1 MDEFSLDSIDPSQ
14 GPHAAAGLTDE
25 EVEFLSGMLIWEL
38 GIRFPREE
46 YLDLLS
52 RASAARDRLDDE
64 IEFTRNEREMMRFE
78 IEVLSDIEALPTV
91 GAGEPPTGQ
100 YL

>member
-1 MDEFSLDSIDPSQ
+1 MEEFSLDSIDPSQ

-38 GIRFPREE
+38 GVRFPRDE

-64 IEFTRNEREMMRFE
+64 IEFTRVEREMMRFE
-78 IEVLSDIEALPTV
+78 IEVLSDIDALPTL
-91 GAGEPPTGQ
+91 GQEPPAGL

>member
-1 MDEFSLDSIDPSQ
+1 MEEFSLDSIDPSQ

-38 GIRFPREE
+38 GVRFSKEE
-46 YLDLLS
+46 YLELLD
-52 RASAARDRLDDE
+52 RACSARERLDEE
-64 IEFTRNEREMMRFE
+64 IECTRHEREMMRFE
-78 IEVLSDIEALPTV
+78 IEVLDDIDSLPSLDET
-91 GAGEPPTGQ
+91 GPPTGL

>member
-1 MDEFSLDSIDPSQ
+1 MEEFSLDSIDPSQ

-38 GIRFPREE
+38 GVRFPKEE
-46 YLDLLS
+46 YMELLA
-52 RASAARDRLDDE
+52 RASAARERLDDE
-64 IEFTRNEREMMRFE
+64 IEFTRHEREMMRFE
-78 IEVLSDIEALPTV
+78 IEVLDDIDALPTL
-91 GAGEPPTGQ
+91 GEHQPPTGH

>member
-1 MDEFSLDSIDPSQ
+1 MEEFSLDSIDPSQ

-46 YLDLLS
+46 YLDLLA

-64 IEFTRNEREMMRFE
+64 IEFTKQEREMMRFE
-78 IEVLSDIEALPTV
+78 IEVLSDIDALPTL
-91 GAGEPPTGQ
+91 GQAGPPTG
-100 YL
+100 LFL

>member
-1 MDEFSLDSIDPSQ
+1 MDSFSLDSIDPSQ

-38 GIRFPREE
+38 GIRFSRDE
-46 YLDLLS
+46 YIELME
-52 RASAARDRLDDE
+52 RATAARDRLEDE
-64 IEFTRNEREMMRFE
+64 IEFTRHEREMMQFE
-78 IEVLSDIEALPTV
+78 VEVLSDLDALPTV
-91 GAGEPPTGQ
+91 GQKEPPTGL

>member
-1 MDEFSLDSIDPSQ
+1 MEEFSLDSIDPSQ

-38 GIRFPREE
+38 GVRFSKDE
-46 YLDLLS
+46 YLELLE
-52 RASAARDRLDDE
+52 RAGSARERLDEE
-64 IEFTRNEREMMRFE
+64 IEFTRNEREQMRFE
-78 IEVLSDIEALPTV
+78 IEVLDDIESLPTI
-91 GAGEPPTGQ
+91 EHPTPPTGL

>member
-1 MDEFSLDSIDPSQ
+1 MEEFSLDSIDPSQ

-38 GIRFPREE
+38 GIRFPKEE
-46 YLDLLS
+46 YLELLA
-52 RASAARDRLDDE
+52 RASEARERLDDE
-64 IEFTRNEREMMRFE
+64 IEFTRHEREMMRFE
-78 IEVLSDIEALPTV
+78 IEVLDDIESLPTL
-91 GAGEPPTGQ
+91 GDPQPPTGH

>member
-1 MDEFSLDSIDPSQ
+1 MDAIDPAQ

-38 GIRFPREE
+38 GVRFPKDE
-46 YLDLLS
+46 YMELLA
-52 RASAARDRLDDE
+52 RASAARENLDDE
-64 IEFTRNEREMMRFE
+64 IEFTRHEREMMRFE
-78 IEVLSDIEALPTV
+78 IEVLDDLENLPLTTD
-91 GAGEPPTGQ
+91 AKPPTGH

>member
-1 MDEFSLDSIDPSQ
+1 MEEFSLDSIDPTQ

-38 GIRFPREE
+38 GIRFPKDQYVE
-46 YLDLLS
+46 LLA
-52 RASAARDRLDDE
+52 RATEARDRLDDE
-64 IEFTRNEREMMRFE
+64 IEFTRHEREMMRFE
-78 IEVLSDIEALPTV
+78 IEVLDDIENLPLTTDSAP
-91 GAGEPPTGQ
+91 GH